1 MQSSE
6 RSPRSM
12 NRVLL
17 VVQME
22 SAKKSVLWMLQSALQ
37 QEMDQHFSNTK
48 DELVFDW
55 GAVGGVRVFFKIGC
69 EKTW

>member
-1 MQSSE
+1 
-6 RSPRSM
+6 
-12 NRVLL
+12 
-17 VVQME
+17 
-22 SAKKSVLWMLQSALQ
+22 MLQSALQ

-69 EKTW
+69 EKPW